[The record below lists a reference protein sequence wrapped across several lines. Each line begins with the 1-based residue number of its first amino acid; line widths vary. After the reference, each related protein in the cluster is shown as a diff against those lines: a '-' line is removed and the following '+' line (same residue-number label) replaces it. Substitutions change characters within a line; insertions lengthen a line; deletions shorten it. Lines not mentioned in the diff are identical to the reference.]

1 MPDQSKA
8 VASTD
13 LSQRAAEPGFL
24 QRTRQA
30 ARYIFS
36 GEISNEWFSPL
47 RPLPSVVPP
56 EQQESVLGRQFD
68 YHVGE
73 NLRYIPRVNEAVSF
87 WTMRQL
93 AQWDVLSIIINSR
106 KDQLAKL
113 EWTIEPRDKTQRKQ
127 AASLCNEVQ
136 TWWRR
141 PDQRHTWR
149 EWIQLLLD
157 DLLVIDAPCLFVNRD
172 RAGELWGFEPIDG
185 ATIKPLIDARGRRPM
200 PPDFAYS
207 QALHGTPAMLYT
219 SDEMIYKP
227 RVLRTHKIYGYSPVE
242 RIIVT
247 VNTALRRQVQQLD
260 HFTEGSMPAA
270 YVGVPIGEKGW
281 TQKQLEE
288 FTTRWNSRLSGNMA
302 ERARMQF
309 GPDGAVFHEFKKV
322 DLKDEFDEWL
332 ARVACA
338 AYGVDPSPF
347 IKQVNRGT
355 QETTREA
362 ALAEG
367 LAPYQLWIKE
377 LIDTCLEIQGLA
389 DLEFQWRDDEAID
402 PVEKATISKTLAAIG
417 ALHPNEIRADDGLD
431 PLDDETIAWLMAM
444 QKSQT
449 PVPVPSE
456 WIDGQ
461 PPPAP
466 ASAPMPANSPASTAA
481 PEAGGVG
488 AAAPEKTPS
497 AKKDTAADKGAAASP
512 LGKSSRVTPIN
523 RERRVVKEASERIE
537 RALTKAFRKM
547 VPSRSAQIA
556 ELLPNRAK
564 AAGDQPPLDQVL
576 TALQL
581 SELQAL
587 AANFGT
593 ELSDVATDGVKQ
605 GAKQIGVQIDFD
617 APNDDAVDWAK
628 ARGAELVGMKYDEDG
643 NLVVNPNADM
653 AITDG
658 TREHLRS
665 LVAQAEDE
673 GWSNN
678 RLTQELRDSYAFS
691 ASRAE
696 IIARTETARADV
708 QGNLIGW
715 KATGVVQSKE
725 WTTAEDCCDECQDL
739 DGVVV
744 GIDEQFPNDG
754 GDGPPLHP
762 QCRCDVSPVVDQTAD
777 QTEDEPEEETA

>member
-8 VASTD
+8 TRTTD
-13 LSQRAAEPGFL
+13 LSTSSQGPGFWARAGL
-24 QRTRQA
+24 A
-30 ARYIFS
+30 AKLIFN
-36 GEISNEWFSPL
+36 GDEIKEWFGPL
-47 RPLPSVVPP
+47 RPLPPVVTQDQQRSV
-56 EQQESVLGRQFD
+56 EGRQFD
-68 YHVGE
+68 YQVGE
-73 NLRYIPRVNEAVSF
+73 NLRYIPRANEAVSF

-93 AQWDVLSIIINSR
+93 AQWDILSIIINSR

-113 EWTIEPRDKTQRKQ
+113 EWTIEPRDKAKKKQ
-127 AASLCNEVQ
+127 SANLCQDVEQ
-136 TWWRR
+136 WWRR

-157 DLLVIDAPCLFVNRD
+157 DLLVIDAPCLYVNRNIGGD
-172 RAGELWGFEPIDG
+172 LFGFEPIDG
-185 ATIKPLIDARGRRPM
+185 STIKPLIDAHGRRPL

-219 SDEMIYKP
+219 SEQMLYKP

-242 RIIVT
+242 RIIIT

-270 YVGVPIGEKGW
+270 YVGVPIGDKGW
-281 TQKQLEE
+281 TPKQLEE
-288 FTTRWNSRLSGNMA
+288 FSQRWNSKLSGNLA
-302 ERARMQF
+302 ERARIQF
-309 GPDGAVFHEFKKV
+309 GPDGTTWHEFKKI

-367 LAPYQLWIKE
+367 LAPYQVWIKE
-377 LIDTCLEIQGLA
+377 LIDECLERQGLA
-389 DLEFQWRDDEAID
+389 DLQFQWRDDEAID
-402 PVEKATISKTLAAIG
+402 PVEKANISKTLAAAG
-417 ALHPNEIRADDGLD
+417 VLHPNEIRADDGRD
-431 PLDDETIAWLMAM
+431 PLDENVIAWLLAM
-444 QKSQT
+444 QKSQSV
-449 PVPVPSE
+449 VPPPSE
-456 WIDGQ
+456 WVDGQ

-466 ASAPMPANSPASTAA
+466 VPAAPPQDPASAQAGAA
-481 PEAGGVG
+481 G
-488 AAAPEKTPS
+488 AAAPAPAS
-497 AKKDTAADKGAAASP
+497 APKGKQQPAAGKGAAASP

-523 RERRVVKEASERIE
+523 RERRIVKEASERIE

-547 VPSRSAQIA
+547 VPSVSAQIA

-581 SELQAL
+581 EELEAL
-587 AANFGT
+587 ATTLGT
-593 ELSDVATDGVKQ
+593 ELANVTQDGARQGVKQ
-605 GAKQIGVQIDFD
+605 VGVSIDMESPNED
-617 APNDDAVDWAK
+617 ALAWAR
-628 ARGAELVGMKYDEDG
+628 ARGAELVGKSYDEDG
-643 NLVVNPNADM
+643 NLVDKPNADM

-665 LVAQAEDE
+665 LVAQAEEE

-696 IIARTETARADV
+696 VIAHTETARADV

-715 KATGVVQSKE
+715 KASGVVASKQ
-725 WTTAEDCCDECQDL
+725 WTVGDGCCDECQDL

-744 GIDEQFPNDG
+744 ALEDQFPGEG

-762 QCRCDVSPVVDQTAD
+762 QCRCDVSPVIDETQDAEEPA
-777 QTEDEPEEETA
+777 TEAA